1 MIPFAFQLI
10 PGGLLLFGIL
20 LVPESP
26 RWMARNKG
34 REAAINTLAIL
45 RGLPHDDSRILEETA
60 VIMAEIEEELSSV
73 QRSGIIGEFQEL
85 FGQPMHRKRMML
97 GVLIFVFM
105 QFAGS
110 NAINVSVPT
119 PNPPVSVTNL
129 KQFYSPRIFKSIGL
143 TGANTQL
150 ISTGAYGTVR
160 FIVVCITS
168 YFLVDRFGRTTLL
181 LIGSIGM
188 VRCFAAAPANVRQ
201 TLTTFRQ
208 SACFTSAPSS
218 I

>member
-10 PGGLLLFGIL
+10 PGGLLLFGIV

-34 REAAINTLAIL
+34 REAAIITLATL
-45 RGLPHDDSRILEETA
+45 RGVPHDDSRILEEAA

-85 FGQPMHRKRMML
+85 FGQPMNRKRMML

-110 NAINVSVPT
+110 NAINVS
-119 PNPPVSVTNL
+119 
-129 KQFYSPRIFKSIGL
+129 
-143 TGANTQL
+143 
-150 ISTGAYGTVR
+150 ISTH
-160 FIVVCITS
+160 
-168 YFLVDRFGRTTLL
+168 
-181 LIGSIGM
+181 
-188 VRCFAAAPANVRQ
+188 
-201 TLTTFRQ
+201 
-208 SACFTSAPSS
+208 
-218 I
+218 